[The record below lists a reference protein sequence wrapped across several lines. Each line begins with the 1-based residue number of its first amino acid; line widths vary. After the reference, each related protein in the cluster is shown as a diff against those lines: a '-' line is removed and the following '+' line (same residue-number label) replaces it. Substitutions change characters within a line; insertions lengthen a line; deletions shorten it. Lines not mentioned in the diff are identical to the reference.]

1 MKREDIELKGYHV
14 PAGYMGYVGKGYM
27 LFASE
32 DDYKEYMRS

>member
-1 MKREDIELKGYHV
+1 MDIELKGYPV
-14 PAGYMGYVGKGYM
+14 PMGYMGFVGNGYM